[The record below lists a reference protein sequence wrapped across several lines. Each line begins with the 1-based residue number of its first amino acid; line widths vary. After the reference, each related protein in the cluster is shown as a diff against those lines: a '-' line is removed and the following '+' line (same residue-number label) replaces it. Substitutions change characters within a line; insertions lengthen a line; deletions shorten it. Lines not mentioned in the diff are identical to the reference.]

1 MKRNAAATKARPS
14 DSSQPSLSDISS
26 RGWSL
31 DLSFRGDAYT
41 ESFKKEFLSSLRS
54 ITFERTPRFGF
65 ISNPKKKRDRR
76 REEKLYS
83 KGVWGGSLKMA
94 DGDDNKCKRKKGWIV
109 QVRDDLQGEYRVV
122 YAPIRVRAV
131 TDNPERGWVA
141 ACVRGGLITEDRR
154 WDLSVGT
161 QRLKADPTR

>member
-1 MKRNAAATKARPS
+1 MRPRRRLALLIPLS
-14 DSSQPSLSDISS
+14 LRSQTS
-26 RGWSL
+26 RVEDGVWIYHL
-31 DLSFRGDAYT
+31 EEMRHT
-41 ESFKKEFLSSLRS
+41 ESLKKEFLSSLRS